1 MESPFQSSRSEAS
14 GDLPDLADLPGGLEH
29 FEAFYREQK
38 LCKDWDLCWQ
48 RMRLPLPPCLRLE
61 AEALKLLAP
70 WQPELVPWCGA
81 FRLHAHA
88 VDELGHYHPELAKVL
103 SDGQRA
109 GKIIRQE
116 SASMLPA
123 LALGIQP
130 EHKIVELC
138 AAPGSKTLQILDIMQ
153 ASAGSQVPSGLLVA
167 NDSKGGR
174 LRKLIDRV
182 RRVPASPLLVTR
194 ADARRFPQLRQH
206 ADGCPVLFD
215 RVLCDVP
222 CSGDGTMRKARSL
235 LRRWTPRAG
244 VGHHGI
250 QLEILLQGLKLL
262 APKGLLA
269 YSTCALN
276 PVECEAVVSAAL
288 CQQPGFETVPIQ
300 VPGLQLEPGL
310 PTWRVPA
317 LTRAATWATWHEV
330 PEDEKASG
338 QLRRSMFP
346 PAAYAATA
354 MVAGL
359 EQQLLRCGRLLPSN
373 DDGGC
378 FFLALVRRKE
388 EGTAA
393 FSKGDRVLATAVG
406 QQGVV
411 RGPGTKQFRGLL
423 RVLYD
428 DGSQYHVAPNEL
440 LKLSPETAVEQAKP
454 ASLRPLLCAVPDDWH
469 RIAGFFG
476 VDLLASCLAQGSGG
490 AICLASPSLKVREG
504 ILGSRPSSFLQSIQ
518 RGGRTRGQRLAA
530 YSRGSRAVGWDLRPL
545 PETSHGPVSGVPQ
558 QRRGGCRSSWRFS
571 VAGWICTGI
580 AAARNGSRVTSRR
593 LTSCISCWAS
603 PQWPHQALCQGWGSS
618 KLLAGTALAK
628 AYLIDLDHPVPWPLP
643 WGNLRLAT

>member
-490 AICLASPSLKVREG
+490 AICLASPSLKALAWLPESMSEKGYWAAGRPLFFKASSEAHAGNAWQPTAEAAALLAGICDRSLRLPMALFRE
-504 ILGSRPSSFLQSIQ
+504 FLSN
-518 RGGRTRGQRLAA
+518 GEVDAEAA
-530 YSRGSRAVGWDLRPL
+530 GASAWQDGFVLVSPL
-545 PETSHGPVSGVPQ
+545 PETGH
-558 QRRGGCRSSWRFS
+558 
-571 VAGWICTGI
+571 
-580 AAARNGSRVTSRR
+580 GSRPEGLHRASLVGHLHSGRIRR
-593 LTSCISCWAS
+593 CARAGAAPNCS
-603 PQWPHQALCQGWGSS
+603 
-618 KLLAGTALAK
+618 LAQLWLKPT
-628 AYLIDLDHPVPWPLP
+628 
-643 WGNLRLAT
+643 